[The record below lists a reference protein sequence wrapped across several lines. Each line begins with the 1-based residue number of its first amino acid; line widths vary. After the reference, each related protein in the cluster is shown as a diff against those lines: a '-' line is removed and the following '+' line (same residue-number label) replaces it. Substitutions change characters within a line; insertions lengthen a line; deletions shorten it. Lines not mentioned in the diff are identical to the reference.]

1 MNDSE
6 KNIKNMTIAEILR
19 RQMELLA
26 EASEN
31 CCSIEELID
40 YTTEKNS
47 TSVEELKK
55 VFEESIHQLCQS
67 DQN

>member
-6 KNIKNMTIAEILR
+6 KNIKSMTIAEILR

-31 CCSIEELID
+31 CSIEELTELTQAMISL
-40 YTTEKNS
+40 TEKI
-47 TSVEELKK
+47 K
-55 VFEESIHQLCQS
+55 Q
-67 DQN
+67 

>member
-6 KNIKNMTIAEILR
+6 KSIKNMTIAEILR

-31 CCSIEELID
+31 CCSIEELI
-40 YTTEKNS
+40 
-47 TSVEELKK
+47 ELTQAIKDLAQLVLYDRKK
-55 VFEESIHQLCQS
+55 
-67 DQN
+67 